1 MAWTAEDRRKYA
13 PAIQE
18 VLRRGTLVRLAT
30 AIDTIDPP
38 AKIGRP
44 RDWSTLT
51 MLGALASGARRLRLA
66 AAAGRPRL
74 AAAPKRMEP
83 VPALAAAGGAGPGA
97 GRPGRLPPPRCGPQ
111 AAADDG
117 DRRHTERQDWPTAR
131 AERVRRPQEDQG
143 QEAGADGRYTRRSA
157 RGAGGAGRRAG
168 PRRARHP
175 GTGPRRPSLAAPR
188 LDGPRLRRRA
198 LRQAPRPPRHRPR
211 TRRHPRPAGLR
222 GRAEAL
228 EGRADLRLPAAL
240 PPPARR

>member
-18 VLRRGTLVRLAT
+18 VLRRGMLVRLAT

-143 QEAGADGRYTRRSA
+143 QEAGADGRHARRPA
-157 RGAGGAGRRAG
+157 WRAGGGG
-168 PRRARHP
+168 RHP
-175 GTGPRRPSLAAPR
+175 GPRRPARPRPGSGGACVPPPR
-188 LDGPRLRRRA
+188 LAGSRLCRR
-198 LRQAPRPPRHRPR
+198 
-211 TRRHPRPAGLR
+211 
-222 GRAEAL
+222 
-228 EGRADLRLPAAL
+228 
-240 PPPARR
+240 